1 MFDRK
6 QLYISLF
13 VLGLIEL
20 AAVVAHA
27 PGNSFRGDAASQ
39 RRHLPTDP
47 FQPLPLAHPPY
58 F

>member
-1 MFDRK
+1 VVVQGELHMFDRK

-27 PGNSFRGDAASQ
+27 AR
-39 RRHLPTDP
+39 
-47 FQPLPLAHPPY
+47 
-58 F
+58 